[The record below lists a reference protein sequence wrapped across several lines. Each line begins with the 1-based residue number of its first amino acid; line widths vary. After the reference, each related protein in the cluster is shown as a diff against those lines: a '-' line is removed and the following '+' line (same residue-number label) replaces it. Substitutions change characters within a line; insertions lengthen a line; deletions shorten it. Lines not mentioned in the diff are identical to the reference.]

1 VSGDVD
7 RLWRWFEEFVAADT
21 LVPDG
26 ENRVDPLDPRLARF
40 AREVAAPAFEE
51 LGATVEV
58 DRLNNAVARF
68 GERTGDELLLLAYPA
83 LHHGNEMQDPL
94 RARRV
99 QGADGR
105 ELWAGVGASQS
116 KGALAAIC
124 AAVAVLR
131 ERGTDPAGRLL
142 VGVCSEGSST
152 HDSSA
157 VLYESLDPLP
167 AGAVLTVGTRNRI
180 SLGNRG
186 RVDVVVEIHGEPTHS
201 SVADEVGLN
210 PIPVV
215 AEVQRRI
222 EALELDPEPHPQ
234 LGHRS
239 LLPYKLTC
247 GPIAPHTIPA
257 WCLLVLD
264 RRLLPG
270 DDPDAAVAEIAA
282 LLEGLDV
289 SVRRG
294 ATMLPAL
301 VREDAA
307 VVDALQRGAEQ
318 ELGRR
323 LQTFFPRSTFDAGYG
338 CALGVPT
345 VMCGPLSGE
354 LDTTGVLGD
363 DFVALDQLVDAAS
376 IYAGAIAARSG

>member
-1 VSGDVD
+1 MSVVIDVD
-7 RLWRWFEEFVAADT
+7 RLWRWFETFVAADT
-21 LVPDG
+21 LVSEG

-58 DRLNNAVARF
+58 DRLNNVVARF
-68 GERTGDELLLLAYPA
+68 GDRTGEELLFLGYPA

-99 QGADGR
+99 LGQNER
-105 ELWAGVGASQS
+105 ELWVGVGASQS
-116 KGALAAIC
+116 KGGLAAIC
-124 AAVAVLR
+124 ASVAGLR
-131 ERGTDPAGRLL
+131 EGGIDPAGRLL

-152 HDSSA
+152 HESSA

-167 AGAVLTVGTRNRI
+167 AGAVLTVGTRNQI

-186 RVDVVVEIHGEPTHS
+186 RVDVVVEIHGESTHS
-201 SVADEVGLN
+201 SVADELGRN

-215 AEVQRRI
+215 AEVLRRI
-222 EALELDPEPHPQ
+222 EALELDPVPHPQ

-239 LLPYKLTC
+239 ILPYKLMC

-270 DDPDAAVAEIAA
+270 DDPDAAVAEVTAT
-282 LLEGLDV
+282 LEGLDV
-289 SVRRG
+289 AVRHG

-301 VREDAA
+301 VGEDTT
-307 VVDALQRGAEQ
+307 VVAALQRGAEQ
-318 ELGRR
+318 TLGHR
-323 LQTFFPRSTFDAGYG
+323 LEVFYPRSTFDAGYG
-338 CALGVPT
+338 CVLGVPT
-345 VMCGPLSGE
+345 VMCGPFSGE

-376 IYAGAIAARSG
+376 IYAGAIAAR